1 MKKKLIGI
9 TGGIGSGKS
18 IVAQTIEDAGYPII
32 KSDIVAKELMNSDAR
47 LKAKI
52 IAAFGNN
59 SYQGDKIN
67 REYLSKEIFSSPD
80 KIDLMNS
87 IVHPPTTKKVK
98 ALAKVLFEKND
109 YVFVESALI
118 YEAGIEDNF
127 DLIILV
133 KSNEKNRLQRI
144 KERDNTTI
152 EEIKRRMEFQL
163 SDDVKSELADFV
175 IENDSSIKD
184 LEERTKFILSIIK
197 SLAP

>member
-18 IVAQTIEDAGYPII
+18 IVAQTIENAGYPII
-32 KSDIVAKELMNSDAR
+32 KSDFVAKELMNSDPR

-59 SYQGDKIN
+59 SYLNDKIN

-98 ALAKVLFEKND
+98 ALAKGLFE
-109 YVFVESALI
+109 
-118 YEAGIEDNF
+118 
-127 DLIILV
+127 
-133 KSNEKNRLQRI
+133 
-144 KERDNTTI
+144 
-152 EEIKRRMEFQL
+152 
-163 SDDVKSELADFV
+163 
-175 IENDSSIKD
+175 
-184 LEERTKFILSIIK
+184 
-197 SLAP
+197 

>member
-18 IVAQTIEDAGYPII
+18 IVAQTIENAGYPII
-32 KSDIVAKELMNSDAR
+32 KSDFVAKELMNSDPR

-59 SYQGDKIN
+59 SYLNDKIN

-98 ALAKVLFEKND
+98 ALAKGLFEKHD

-118 YEAGIEDNF
+118 YEAGIEENF

-152 EEIKRRMEFQL
+152 DEIKRRMEFQL

-197 SLAP
+197 SLAS